1 MRSRLLV
8 GILVCCACGGET
20 PAPVVVAKATASVT
34 PPQPPRTGAKW
45 YFPTPASGIKDKLDV
60 DGSMLLVGALGRRE
74 LVKNGV
80 ATDSAFIIPAKVVGV
95 WRDEQKHFVLGA
107 HDGDMYTFTGPLGP
121 FEVRKGPGNDKV
133 KVAMTT
139 TGKAS
144 ATVVMSDGSL
154 LRTPDNGLSWK
165 PVDVGPKAFGH
176 FTDIDI
182 DHFGNGFM
190 LRVPQRVYVTHDDG
204 ATWKPIASPAMGVRG
219 AMDDVAGGFFV
230 RGWNKWMKLSGDA
243 LVATDEEPKALSTL
257 AVVGTPPETPERRVE
272 ATRVIAGDKVVE
284 LERRAEGSKA
294 NKVRVRVTPLGAAAG
309 QFAAAAELA
318 STRSYDGLVAAWG
331 SSVVA
336 LRIDEEADEN
346 NATSTIVTSNDG
358 GATWKAGPT
367 IEGDD
372 PFPRETVA
380 AGPKGWAFIPSMCG
394 NSGEERERNC
404 TPAKVRVAGSQT
416 FEDLLF
422 TEQFRPR
429 RFAFDEAHD
438 KVYVI
443 GLTEGGSPTL
453 YESKL
458 SQNKFAPV
466 TKSIKTSYHEHACI
480 TVTADGTLHVF
491 RWDSDKSAL
500 SIERRDVSGKELPT
514 LYVPSQVDVGSNLKG
529 LAVIGSRALV
539 VSGKASG
546 WETNDGGQTWS
557 RVAANGADE
566 APDCGEAGCLVG
578 DAQRVGWDLPLAPNA
593 GVVETVKAT
602 TDAPVDNAT
611 PDDPREDITSAPPR
625 MTITCKATSPAT
637 KLTTRP
643 FLQDINEARDVYWV
657 LEDTDKAGKR
667 TLSIGGKTGIRHET
681 LIDATPTGGAKDL
694 VRTTAERWLPDG
706 VVAARYTYT
715 AANPIDIELSAFS
728 FETGKVQHVTI
739 PKVPSFRVASYGL
752 AGDVQIIGNGLLYQ
766 TTDASQAFWLHD
778 GKTERMTLPARAQ
791 LRNAV
796 RTGNTWMM
804 LQTDGYLALADA
816 STDNG
821 ASWQERSWLVT
832 DSEQAPVNFVRGI
845 GGKPWVSTAIR
856 EGSLLYPI
864 KTPLTEPEPPVVTDL
879 HATDAACDPKAYA
892 PTYPKS
898 THGDTVHATV
908 DLGDKKPPVSINVS
922 QRLTRVTV
930 DGKYCTAGLM
940 LDGSRV
946 TATLFRDAKGMFGWA
961 FQTAE
966 DWRSRNAVPV
976 TCTVSP

>member
-1 MRSRLLV
+1 MRTRLLV
-8 GILVCCACGGET
+8 GILVCSACGGET

-34 PPQPPRTGAKW
+34 PPPPPRTGAKW
-45 YFPTPASGIKDKLDV
+45 YFPTPASGIKDKLDLEG
-60 DGSMLLVGALGRRE
+60 GSMFLVGDLGRRE
-74 LVKNGV
+74 IVKNGE
-80 ATDSAFIIPAKVVGV
+80 ATDSAFVIPDMVVGA
-95 WRDEQKHFVLGA
+95 WRDDQKHFVVGT
-107 HDGDMYTFTGPLGP
+107 HDGTMYTFTDPLGQ

-133 KVAMTT
+133 KVALTT

-154 LRTPDNGLSWK
+154 LRTPDNGQSWK
-165 PVDVGPKAFGH
+165 SVDVGPKTFGH
-176 FTDIDI
+176 ITDIDI

-190 LRVPQRVYVTHDDG
+190 LRVPQRVYLTHDDG
-204 ATWKPIASPAMGVRG
+204 ATWKPIASPPMGVRG
-219 AMDDVAGGFFV
+219 AMDDVGGSFFV
-230 RGWNKWMKLSGDA
+230 RSWNKWMKLNGDA
-243 LVATDEEPKALSTL
+243 LVATDEQPTQLSTL
-257 AVVGTPPETPERRVE
+257 AVAAPAESERHVET
-272 ATRVIAGDKVVE
+272 TRVIAGDKVLE
-284 LERRAEGSKA
+284 IERRSEGNKA
-294 NKVRVRVTPLGAAAG
+294 NKVRVRATPLGTAPG
-309 QFAAAAELA
+309 QFAAAAELT
-318 STRSYDGLVAAWG
+318 STRSFDGLVGAWG

-336 LRIDEEADEN
+336 LRIDEDADEN
-346 NATSTIVTSNDG
+346 NSTSTIVTSSDG
-358 GATWKAGPT
+358 GATWKAGPQL
-367 IEGDD
+367 EGDD
-372 PFPRETVA
+372 PFPREAVT

-394 NSGEERERNC
+394 NSGEQHERNC
-404 TPAKVRVAGSQT
+404 TPAKIRVAGSQA

-458 SQNKFAPV
+458 SQNKFTTISKP
-466 TKSIKTSYHEHACI
+466 IKTGYHEHTRI
-480 TVTADGTLHVF
+480 TVTADGSLHVF
-491 RWDSDKSAL
+491 RWDSDKSML
-500 SIERRDVSGKELPT
+500 SIERRDVSGKEMPT
-514 LYVPSQVDVGSNLKG
+514 LYVPASVDVGRDLQG

-539 VSGKASG
+539 VNGKATG

-557 RVAANGADE
+557 RVAANGADQ
-566 APDCGEAGCLVG
+566 APDCSEAGCLVG
-578 DAQRVGWDLPLAPNA
+578 DAQRVGWELPLAPNA
-593 GVVETVKAT
+593 TAETVKAT
-602 TDAPVDNAT
+602 TDAPADDAT

-625 MTITCKATSPAT
+625 MTITCKATGPAT
-637 KLTTRP
+637 KLASRP
-643 FLQDINEARDVYWV
+643 LFDDINEARDVYWV
-657 LEDTDKAGKR
+657 LEETDKAGKK

-681 LIDATPTGGAKDL
+681 LLEATPTGGPKDS

-706 VVAARYTYT
+706 LVAARYTHT
-715 AANPIDIELSAFS
+715 GSNPIDIELSAFS
-728 FETGKVQHVTI
+728 LETGKVRHVTI
-739 PKVPSFRVASYGL
+739 PKVPSFRVATYGL
-752 AGDVQIIGNGLLYQ
+752 AGDVQVFGSGVLYQ
-766 TTDASQAFWLHD
+766 TTDASQAYWLHD
-778 GKTERMTLPARAQ
+778 GKTERVTLPARAQ

-796 RTGNTWMM
+796 RTGNTWML
-804 LQTDGYLALADA
+804 LQTDGYLAFAQA

-832 DSEQAPVNFVRGI
+832 DSQQAPVNFVRGI

-864 KTPLTEPEPPVVTDL
+864 KTPLADLEPLVTDL
-879 HATDAACDPKAYA
+879 RATDTACDPKAYA

-898 THGDTVHATV
+898 THGDTVHTTV
-908 DLGDKKPPVSINVS
+908 DFGDKKPPVSISVS
-922 QRLTRVTV
+922 NRLTRVTA
-930 DGKYCTAGLM
+930 DGKYCTAGFM
-940 LDGSRV
+940 LDGNRV